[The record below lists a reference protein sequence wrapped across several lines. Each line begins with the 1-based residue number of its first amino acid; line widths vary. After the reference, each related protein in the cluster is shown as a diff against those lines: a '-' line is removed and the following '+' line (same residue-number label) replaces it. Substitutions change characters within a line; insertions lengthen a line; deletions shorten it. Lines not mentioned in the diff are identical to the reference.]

1 MAWMI
6 GALSTSPYL
15 PYLPYN
21 HLPLLLPQSKHYTN
35 TTQLLTNYNN
45 SSLYWPPE
53 PYHPTEPEAPEDTRK
68 RELIYSDPV
77 HQVNLVAFVREH
89 LQNAVQSAGGEERF
103 REDWMSRVD
112 ADVLKG
118 FGEIGIM

>member
-1 MAWMI
+1 
-6 GALSTSPYL
+6 
-15 PYLPYN
+15 
-21 HLPLLLPQSKHYTN
+21 
-35 TTQLLTNYNN
+35 
-45 SSLYWPPE
+45 
-53 PYHPTEPEAPEDTRK
+53 
-68 RELIYSDPV
+68 V